1 MGAARLGVRPGD
13 HGALKQRADG
23 PRTAVALRLTRVAAL
38 WHPSWARVLRPTR
51 PPRKRRCCL
60 GARTVRC
67 ACRPQRG
74 QRRTRRAA
82 QARARA
88 ACTRVVRPFARCR
101 PAARSSRP
109 TATPTASDVRALL
122 RAAGPLPCFHA
133 SCAACRPASL
143 TLTPHAQSASARCT
157 CVPARCPWTARRAA
171 TARRVAQR
179 AGERAAELTPQSP

>member
-109 TATPTASDVRALL
+109 TATPTASAVRALL

-133 SCAACRPASL
+133 SCAACRPRLAHSDAPRAVRVCEMHLRAREVSL
-143 TLTPHAQSASARCT
+143 NGEACRYCQARG
-157 CVPARCPWTARRAA
+157 AARRA
-171 TARRVAQR
+171 
-179 AGERAAELTPQSP
+179 RAAELTLQSP